1 MKVIIESEER
11 VDRVDEKKSYL
22 IISIINTVHPYFR
35 NEHEA
40 DEMKFVFTGKE
51 AIEKA
56 TQLNTVLE
64 EIMGRS

>member
-1 MKVIIESEER
+1 MKVIIESEEM
-11 VDRVDEKKSYL
+11 VDEKKSYL
-22 IISIINTVHPYFR
+22 IISIINTDAPYFR

-56 TQLNTVLE
+56 AQLDTVLE
-64 EIMGRS
+64 EIMG